1 MATDQEIRDAGF
13 KYVPQQ
19 QYLLNPFKLPENQ
32 EPVVNQGI
40 VNTNAFTG
48 GGGGGGY
55 YPGPAGNLVTDF
67 ESTVNARQKRL
78 NNPSNTFLGFN
89 TMRDQQLTGADAGF
103 YDTIPQE
110 MTMMGKVQDFFKPQS
125 AQEILN
131 DGYQE
136 PRFQPG
142 ILGMLAGKIDNY
154 RNLPQVDQAFIA
166 QNMGY
171 TGPTVFGAN
180 TTGGSQDIFGINTR
194 SLKGNYGEF
203 VNEKSGQL
211 TDSLTKQGGKIF
223 DKYAVDPIT
232 GEVLNEEEFSYDPI
246 TRQYIGTNAAAIAKA
261 NRMNKMNLTKLGFY
275 TDKKKE
281 REEIQNQI
289 NERNAA
295 EAAAAAAGGNRA
307 AQASQRQRDQNRI
320 NRAYREETGG
330 QGGSYATG
338 KSGVQKDGSYNDP
351 FDPGGGE
358 KDGGFI
364 DGSNRRPFA
373 YGGLASIL

>member
-1 MATDQEIRDAGF
+1 MATDAEIRAAGF
-13 KYVPQQ
+13 YAVPKNE
-19 QYLLNPFKLPENQ
+19 YLQNEFKLPTTE
-32 EPVVNQGI
+32 EEKVTESFGI
-40 VNTNAFTG
+40 PNTNAFTNSNSNNYTG
-48 GGGGGGY
+48 GSFDL
-55 YPGPAGNLVTDF
+55 NNFQKTLD
-67 ESTVNARQKRL
+67 ARQSNL
-78 NNPSNTFLGFN
+78 NRPTDTSTFMSR
-89 TMRDQQLTGADAGF
+89 T
-103 YDTIPQE
+103 
-110 MTMMGKVQDFFKPQS
+110 MGKVKDFMEPQS
-125 AQEILN
+125 ANQIMT

-142 ILGMLAGKIDNY
+142 IIATIMGKLDNY
-154 RNLPQVDQAFIA
+154 RNLSRADQAFIA

-171 TGPTVFGAN
+171 TGPTVFGEN
-180 TTGGSQDIFGINTR
+180 NSGLGKDPFGINTR
-194 SLKGNYGEF
+194 SAKGNYANY
-203 VNEKSGQL
+203 VDKKSIDL
-211 TDSLTKQGGKIF
+211 TDTLTKKGGKIF